1 MPVLAP
7 PSTRSRSLRRRSDKS
22 VRDIA
27 VGVTTAS
34 LAALLVVSVAAAA
47 PFPHARSLGYPGRPT
62 VSLWRACAFLGPRR
76 LGRARDGRRRHRSAR
91 ARSPSSCRHR
101 PRRSWLAE
109 RGRVR
114 TLFRVAPPPGPPA
127 AASPEYDTTVAQRS
141 TALAASPSH
150 MAFVRAVTPPS
161 GATLPTG
168 RAPLRGA
175 LGGDAPLLAAV
186 ARPAQPRL
194 RALAGGRPP
203 SPGAPCVRAR
213 PTDVDGSGARVVYS
227 ELVEDCGPAARRST
241 RIVALEPAARGYRSR
256 VLARSARSRLPS
268 GFDLDGST

>member
-1 MPVLAP
+1 
-7 PSTRSRSLRRRSDKS
+7 
-22 VRDIA
+22 VRETGGD
-27 VGVTTAS
+27 VT
-34 LAALLVVSVAAAA
+34 VQ
-47 PFPHARSLGYPGRPT
+47 
-62 VSLWRACAFLGPRR
+62 
-76 LGRARDGRRRHRSAR
+76 
-91 ARSPSSCRHR
+91 
-101 PRRSWLAE
+101 LAE

-227 ELVEDCGPAARRST
+227 ELVEDCGPTARRST

-268 GFDLDGST
+268 GFDLDGEHVTFALSRRLEQRASERDDPRWETSLYLAPAR